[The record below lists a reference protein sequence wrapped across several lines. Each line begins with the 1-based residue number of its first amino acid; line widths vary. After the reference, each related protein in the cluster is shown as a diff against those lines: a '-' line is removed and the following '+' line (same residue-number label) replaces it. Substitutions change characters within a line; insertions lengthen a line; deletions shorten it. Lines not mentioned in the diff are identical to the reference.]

1 MAFRTTRVLSLSQ
14 FALFISLLQT
24 SKSEQKALH
33 NKNADFKESK
43 SGLQTFKSRTAVD
56 SVCALLCIRVTRRSL
71 IRAPH
76 RASENRQC
84 GIKKKKHESEY
95 SMALARE
102 TRRTAI
108 ISSSRSAGRPATTD
122 SRFAER
128 ASSHIHF
135 QSSFPARARMATG
148 ADANADEW
156 RTTNLRNADEAMS
169 DETGQ
174 SSQSADKKSPGASR
188 FINLF
193 WHPPHSLAIV
203 ATRQCKHRA
212 ERRTRAR
219 ASPHTHVACIP
230 FFYCIWPQ
238 LLASFEPPPSLHI
251 LADVVC
257 ASR

>member
-71 IRAPH
+71 IREPH
-76 RASENRQC
+76 RASENRQG
-84 GIKKKKHESEY
+84 GIKKNKHENEY

-108 ISSSRSAGRPATTD
+108 ISSARSVGRPATAPTVA
-122 SRFAER
+122 SPNAPPLTSTFSPRFR
-128 ASSHIHF
+128 
-135 QSSFPARARMATG
+135 RARMATG

-174 SSQSADKKSPGASR
+174 SFQSADKKSPGASR

-193 WHPPHSLAIV
+193 
-203 ATRQCKHRA
+203 
-212 ERRTRAR
+212 
-219 ASPHTHVACIP
+219 
-230 FFYCIWPQ
+230 
-238 LLASFEPPPSLHI
+238 
-251 LADVVC
+251 
-257 ASR
+257 